1 MLEGMLGPS
10 LDARHD
16 GHAAALVEGAWW
28 REVTG
33 AGIVVPDGSVDLMWS
48 PGRDPWV
55 AGPDTRPRPVEL
67 PAGSRVVGVRLRPGV
82 AAALLGSGVDEA
94 TDRNVPIADVSPRRE
109 VEPLEEQLARSD
121 NPAATAWALAGFVSE
136 RVGAD
141 WLPDPL
147 VAGAIYAIRAG
158 HPLDL
163 GVGDRQLRRRFTR
176 AVGYGTA
183 FFRRVIRLDQFSIL
197 LEQRP
202 GSSIA
207 RLAAECG
214 YFDEAHLWRDCIELT
229 ARTPGEMRSE
239 IHDRSVQVGGHP
251 RRRD

>member
-1 MLEGMLGPS
+1 MLEAVLGPS
-10 LDARHD
+10 LDARPD
-16 GHAAALVEGAWW
+16 GHAATLVEGAWW

-55 AGPDTRPRPVEL
+55 AGPDTGPRPVEL
-67 PAGSRVVGVRLRPGV
+67 PTGSRVVGVRLRPGI

-94 TDRNVPIADVSPRRE
+94 TDRNVPIADVAPRRE
-109 VEPLEEQLARSD
+109 AEQLDEQLTRSAT
-121 NPAATAWALAGFVSE
+121 PAATARALAGFVSA

-141 WLPDPL
+141 WSPDPL
-147 VAGAIYAIRAG
+147 VAGAISAIRAG
-158 HPLDL
+158 RSLDL

-183 FFRRVIRLDQFSIL
+183 FFRRVIRLDRFSML

-207 RLAAECG
+207 QLAAECG
-214 YFDEAHLWRDCIELT
+214 YFDEAHLWRDCIALT
-229 ARTPGEMRSE
+229 ARTPGEMRAQ
-239 IHDRSVQVGGHP
+239 IHDRSVQAGGHL

>member
-1 MLEGMLGPS
+1 MLGPS
-10 LDARHD
+10 LDARYHR
-16 GHAAALVEGAWW
+16 HAATLVEGAWW
-28 REVTG
+28 RAVTG

-55 AGPDTRPRPVEL
+55 AGPDTGPRPVEL

-82 AAALLGSGVDEA
+82 AVALLGSGVDET
-94 TDRNVPIADVSPRRE
+94 TDRNVPIAEVSPRRA
-109 VEPLEEQLARSD
+109 VEPLEERLTRSAS
-121 NPAATAWALAGFVSE
+121 PAATARALAGFVCE
-136 RVGAD
+136 RVGTD

-147 VAGAIYAIRAG
+147 VADAISAIRTG

-183 FFRRVIRLDQFSIL
+183 FFRRVTRLDRFSIL

-214 YFDEAHLWRDCIELT
+214 YFDEAHLWRDCIALT
-229 ARTPGEMRSE
+229 ARTPGEMRAQN
-239 IHDRSVQVGGHP
+239 HDRSVQAGGHP